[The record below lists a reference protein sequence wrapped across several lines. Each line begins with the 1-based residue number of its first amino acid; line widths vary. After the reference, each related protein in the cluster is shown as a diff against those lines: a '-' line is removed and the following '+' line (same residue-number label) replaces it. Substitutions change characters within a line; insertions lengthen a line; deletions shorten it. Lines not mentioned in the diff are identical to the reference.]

1 MVTTVSFNT
10 LIVAFITV
18 IALSDE
24 IKEVKRVNRQKNRNV
39 GEGEEEIKRA
49 FLCDPFAFIRYFT
62 CRDTFINFASH
73 TGGNATLHRYRSTER
88 TDRDKLRVRLA
99 MLLIDRARSM
109 YICVQLY
116 VRYKHMYNNRR
127 ERRSNVV

>member
-1 MVTTVSFNT
+1 MIRSHLYVILHVETRLLILRVTP
-10 LIVAFITV
+10 VAMQHSID
-18 IALSDE
+18 ID
-24 IKEVKRVNRQKNRNV
+24 RQR
-39 GEGEEEIKRA
+39 E
-49 FLCDPFAFIRYFT
+49 
-62 CRDTFINFASH
+62 
-73 TGGNATLHRYRSTER
+73 